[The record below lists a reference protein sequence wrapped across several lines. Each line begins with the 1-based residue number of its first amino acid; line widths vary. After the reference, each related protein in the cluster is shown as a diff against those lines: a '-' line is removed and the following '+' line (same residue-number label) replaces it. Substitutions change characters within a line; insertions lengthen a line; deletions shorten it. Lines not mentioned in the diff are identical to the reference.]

1 MFKVCLLHPRRLL
14 TIHKSGCLPRN
25 TALHN
30 GGCFDMVYEQYL
42 LLPILPAQNAKQGHS
57 RSYFEDSLFLFG
69 YNYRYP
75 DLMDQAAPGKQQQA

>member
-1 MFKVCLLHPRRLL
+1 
-14 TIHKSGCLPRN
+14 
-25 TALHN
+25 
-30 GGCFDMVYEQYL
+30 MVYEQYL
-42 LLPILPAQNAKQGHS
+42 LLPILPAQNAKPGHS